1 MIHKLL
7 PVKRRQ
13 LSKIFGVFLKNPFQ
27 NYEICLAYSFMYHF
41 LQINMLTYFFF
52 EFVNIILLALNS
64 PKHQMDKLFTKQ
76 SKVVHDI
83 KPFATGKTPVCG

>member
-1 MIHKLL
+1 
-7 PVKRRQ
+7 
-13 LSKIFGVFLKNPFQ
+13 
-27 NYEICLAYSFMYHF
+27 
-41 LQINMLTYFFF
+41 MLTYFFF